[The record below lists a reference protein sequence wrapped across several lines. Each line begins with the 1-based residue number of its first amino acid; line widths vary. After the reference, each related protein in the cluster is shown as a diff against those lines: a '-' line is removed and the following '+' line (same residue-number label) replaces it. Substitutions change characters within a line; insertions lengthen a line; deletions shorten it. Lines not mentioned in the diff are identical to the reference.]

1 MAPDVDSHDFLTSV
15 VNVHRSHYV
24 DWCRMFMYME
34 SECPE
39 PLKGTYARKL
49 RRSIVM
55 NIPIFV
61 VFDLRSDSL
70 INPRIDRGGRRLA
83 EAQKF

>member
-1 MAPDVDSHDFLTSV
+1 MAPDVDSLDFLTSV
-15 VNVHRSHYV
+15 VNVHRSYYV

-55 NIPIFV
+55 NIPIF
-61 VFDLRSDSL
+61 DLRSDSL
-70 INPRIDRGGRRLA
+70 INPRIDRGGKRLA

>member
-1 MAPDVDSHDFLTSV
+1 MVPDVDSLDFLTSV

-55 NIPIFV
+55 NIPIF
-61 VFDLRSDSL
+61 DLRSDSL

>member
-1 MAPDVDSHDFLTSV
+1 MAPDVDSLDFLTSV

-55 NIPIFV
+55 NIPIF
-61 VFDLRSDSL
+61 DLRSDSL